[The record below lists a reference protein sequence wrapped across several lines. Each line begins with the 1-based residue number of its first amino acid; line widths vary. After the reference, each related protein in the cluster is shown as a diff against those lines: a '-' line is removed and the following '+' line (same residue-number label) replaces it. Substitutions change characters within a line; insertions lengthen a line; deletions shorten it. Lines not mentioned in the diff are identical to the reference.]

1 MNNLYH
7 IQNNSNIA
15 PCTLLWRAVHVALEP
30 KTTHQLGGF
39 VLLHIHYSY
48 LIDVIIM
55 RLYCWRWPRSLWTR
69 FLAL

>member
-1 MNNLYH
+1 MLSLSLKVNR
-7 IQNNSNIA
+7 SNQEQA
-15 PCTLLWRAVHVALEP
+15 FAMP